1 VGNVSDGRVVVI
13 TGASRGI
20 GLACTKWFAQQG
32 DRVAGLSSSGADVP
46 GASVVAT
53 CDVSDPRA
61 VDAAFG
67 EVEAGLGDC
76 EVLVCNAGINHDQ
89 LALRMSDDAWQRV
102 LDVNLSGAFFCARRA
117 LRRMVRAHGGRIVL
131 VSSVGA
137 FVGLPGQANYAA
149 SKAGLVGLARA
160 LAREVASRGVT
171 VNVVAPGLVDTEM
184 TRSMGAERLSLMA
197 AQVPLGRV
205 ATPDEIAGVVG
216 FVASPDAG
224 YVTGAVLPVDGGL
237 AMGL

>member
-1 VGNVSDGRVVVI
+1 VSEGRVVVV

-20 GLACTKWFAQQG
+20 GRAVADWFVANG
-32 DRVAGLSSSGADVP
+32 DCVVALSSSGTEVP
-46 GASVVAT
+46 GVARSLT
-53 CDVSDPRA
+53 CDVSDSTA
-61 VDAAFG
+61 VDAAFTEIEG
-67 EVEAGLGDC
+67 SLGDVA
-76 EVLVCNAGINHDQ
+76 VLVANAGITNDQ
-89 LALRMSDDAWQRV
+89 LALRMGDEAWSRV

-117 LRRMVRAHGGRIVL
+117 LRRMVRAHGGRIVF

-171 VNVVAPGLVDTEM
+171 VNVVAPGLVDTDM
-184 TRSMGAERLSLMA
+184 LGAVGEDRVGQLGAL
-197 AQVPLGRV
+197 VPLGRV
-205 ATPDEIAGVVG
+205 GTPVEVAGLVG

-224 YVTGAVLPVDGGL
+224 YVTGAILPIEGGL
-237 AMGL
+237 SMGL